1 MSDIRIGISGWRY
14 RPWRGDF
21 YPDGLVQRR
30 ELEYASR
37 AVNSIEINGSFYAL
51 QKPERYAEWAG
62 QTPEDFVFSV
72 KGPRFITHTK
82 RLRDIEEPLA
92 NFFASGPLHLGDK
105 LGPILWQFPANF
117 KFDRTLFE
125 NFFKLLPR
133 DSKQAARLAE
143 GCAERLKT
151 PGYLDIS
158 SGKQRLRHAI
168 EIRNPKGLDEEFVA
182 LLRDH
187 QIALVV
193 ADTAG
198 KWPYH
203 EDITS
208 DFVYIR
214 LHGDK
219 ELYSSGYSDE
229 ALENW
234 RKRIKRW
241 IKGQQPRGADLI
253 APHQAPSTQNCD
265 LYCYFDNDIKVRA
278 PYDARQLLEKLGLA
292 KNLEVVPGQL
302 PDEGTGAKQ

>member
-21 YPDGLVQRR
+21 YPEGLVQRR

-51 QKPERYAEWAG
+51 QTPERYASWAG
-62 QTPEDFVFSV
+62 ETPEGFVFSV

-92 NFFASGPLHLGDK
+92 NFLASGPLHLGDK
-105 LGPILWQFPANF
+105 LGPMLWQFPANF
-117 KFDRTLFE
+117 KLDRE
-125 NFFKLLPR
+125 QFKDFLELLPR
-133 DSKQAARLAE
+133 NTDDAASLAK
-143 GCAERLKT
+143 GCAERLKK
-151 PGYLDIS
+151 PGYLDI
-158 SGKQRLRHAI
+158 GAKRRMRHAV
-168 EIRNPKGLDEEFVA
+168 EIRNPKGLDEDFVE
-182 LLRDH
+182 LLRSRK
-187 QIALVV
+187 IALVV

-203 EDITS
+203 EDLTS

-229 ALENW
+229 ALERW
-234 RKRIKRW
+234 KKRIKLW
-241 IKGQQPRGADLI
+241 VKGRQPKDATLI
-253 APHQAPSTQNCD
+253 APHPDTAEQACD

-278 PYDARQLLEKLGLA
+278 PYDARQLLEKLGQA
-292 KNLEVVPGQL
+292 KKLEVVPGQL
-302 PDEGTGAKQ
+302 PDEGKGAKQ

>member
-21 YPDGLVQRR
+21 YPEGLVQRR

-51 QKPERYAEWAG
+51 QTPERYASWAG
-62 QTPEDFVFSV
+62 ETPEGFVFSV

-92 NFFASGPLHLGDK
+92 NFLASGPLHLGDK
-105 LGPILWQFPANF
+105 LGPMLWQFPANF
-117 KFDRTLFE
+117 KLDRE
-125 NFFKLLPR
+125 QFKDFLELLPR
-133 DSKQAARLAE
+133 NTDDAASLAK
-143 GCAERLKT
+143 GCAERLKK
-151 PGYLDIS
+151 PGYLDI
-158 SGKQRLRHAI
+158 GAKRRMRHAV
-168 EIRNPKGLDEEFVA
+168 EIRNPKGLDEDFVE
-182 LLRDH
+182 LLRS
-187 QIALVV
+187 QKIALVV

-203 EDITS
+203 EDLTS

-229 ALENW
+229 ALERW
-234 RKRIKRW
+234 KKRIKLW
-241 IKGQQPRGADLI
+241 GKGRQPRDATLI
-253 APHQAPSTQNCD
+253 APHRDTAEHACD

-278 PYDARQLLEKLGLA
+278 PYDARQLLEKLGRA
-292 KNLEVVPGQL
+292 KKLEVVPGQL
-302 PDEGTGAKQ
+302 PDEGKGAKQ